1 MHFEVS
7 MILMLP
13 SHLVSLAPL
22 GVETA
27 LVVDVG
33 YSEAVVL
40 PVCHG
45 FLALHAWQALPLG
58 AQAIHRFVQQ
68 LCQIYL
74 NYKSLIFKQFEGFV
88 GLR

>member
-1 MHFEVS
+1 MFLHFEVS
-7 MILMLP
+7 MVLMLP
-13 SHLVSLAPL
+13 SHLVSLASL
-22 GVETA
+22 GIETA

-58 AQAIHRFVQQ
+58 AQAIHKFVHSRGK
-68 LCQIYL
+68 LL
-74 NYKSLIFKQFEGFV
+74 NVYNMLFTGKNNLS
-88 GLR
+88 

>member
-1 MHFEVS
+1 
-7 MILMLP
+7 MLP
-13 SHLVSLAPL
+13 SHLVSLASL
-22 GVETA
+22 GIETA

-58 AQAIHRFVQQ
+58 AQAIHRFV
-68 LCQIYL
+68 YSEA
-74 NYKSLIFKQFEGFV
+74 NYSKDTTCFSLETQFIRCSNFSKTSIKFV
-88 GLR
+88 